1 MNIINGITIEGDHKS
16 ISVVNGKI
24 YLDDKLYDPRKKKKD
39 DLYSLSSTRDEE
51 EKEYYFNGTIVING
65 NVKKVDGTNI
75 TVNGDVLGDIDGT
88 TVTVSGSVS
97 GDVDGTCVTIKNQ
110 K

>member
-24 YLDDKLYDPRKKKKD
+24 YLDGKLYDPRKKKKD

-51 EKEYYFNGTIVING
+51 EKEYCFNGTIIING